1 MSFVSEIIY
10 IGLRK
15 NDSLNSMK
23 AKKRKPVTYLPAFLD
38 IHGKK
43 CIVVGGGK
51 VALRKVKILLDCGA
65 NVTVISP
72 TLHPDLA
79 QLVNKKALHRISREY
94 KSGDLEDAVI
104 VIAATDV
111 KEINDQ
117 VAEEAKRLGAL
128 VNVVDDPEASD
139 FIIPS
144 FFRRKDLAIAVSTSG
159 TSPALARKIRT
170 KLEQIFGEEY
180 AILLSLIE
188 EVRSE
193 LRRRGIGVSPETW
206 QEALNL
212 DLLIELLK
220 ADQREKARGVLLG
233 NLIQTH

>member
-1 MSFVSEIIY
+1 
-10 IGLRK
+10 
-15 NDSLNSMK
+15 MK

-94 KSGDLEDAVI
+94 KSGDLGDAVI

-117 VAEEAKRLGAL
+117 ATDEAKRLGAL
-128 VNVVDDPEASD
+128 VNVVDDPEPSD

-144 FFRRKDLAIAVSTSG
+144 FFRRKDLTIAVSTSG
-159 TSPALARKIRT
+159 MSPALAKKIRT
-170 KLEQIFGEEY
+170 TLEEKFGEEY
-180 AILLSLIE
+180 ALLLSLIG
-188 EVRSE
+188 EVRTD
-193 LRRRGIGVSPETW
+193 LKRQGIIVSPEVW
-206 QEALNL
+206 QRAIDL
-212 DLLIELLK
+212 DLLSGFLRSGERKKAKAFLLTKLK
-220 ADQREKARGVLLG
+220 APKGKK
-233 NLIQTH
+233 